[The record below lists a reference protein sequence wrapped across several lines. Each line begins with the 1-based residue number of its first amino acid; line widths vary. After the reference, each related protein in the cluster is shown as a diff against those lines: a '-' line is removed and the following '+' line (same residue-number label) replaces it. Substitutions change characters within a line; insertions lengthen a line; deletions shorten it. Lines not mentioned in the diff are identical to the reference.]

1 MRIAE
6 LEELVKN
13 LKEESLKLQEST
25 SKAIKKEERAKG
37 ETLFCCLCRQLFTD
51 AMPSQIL
58 IGTTTIHNLLR
69 VD

>member
-13 LKEESLKLQEST
+13 VKEENLKLQEST

-37 ETLFCCLCRQLFTD
+37 KVSLR
-51 AMPSQIL
+51 SQ
-58 IGTTTIHNLLR
+58 
-69 VD
+69 V